1 MTLPVLERQAELT
14 VISVNTGEEDE
25 ETIFTCTAKLYLYN
39 KEWKEHGVGDFKI
52 NIRYETRSTPRESS
66 AEEDANSSE
75 KKTDADEQDVE
86 AGQSE
91 SSIKIERKARL
102 IMRAR
107 GTHRLILNTPIFK
120 KMSVGTSD
128 GKEPVGKTMFLTGL
142 EEGKPTAYQMK
153 VSYARPRLLSRI
165 LTSNVTDR
173 SAKKKC

>member
-1 MTLPVLERQAELT
+1 MKHQAELT
-14 VISVNTGEEDE
+14 LRSVNTGEEDE
-25 ETIFTCTAKLYLYN
+25 ETIFTCTAKLYIFS

-66 AEEDANSSE
+66 TEEDATGSE
-75 KKTDADEQDVE
+75 KKNDADEQDLE

-120 KMSVGTSD
+120 KMNVGTKD
-128 GKEPVGKTMFLTGL
+128 GEVPTGKTMFLTGL
-142 EEGKPTAYQMK
+142 EEGKPTTYQMK
-153 VSYARPRLLSRI
+153 VSSAHSRLSRAI
-165 LTSNVTDR
+165 
-173 SAKKKC
+173 